1 MAKIRLDWGNSNLY
15 LYFFFLLLTGLN
27 LGNIIGP
34 PPFCILKLRNGA
46 HDEVIENP
54 FIEPVVHRSFEKRRG
69 NSNTFPSLFYISL
82 LLYVFFIYRLKYALI
97 GEGKLI

>member
-34 PPFCILKLRNGA
+34 IPFCVLQLRNGA

-69 NSNTFPSLFYISL
+69 NSNTFPSLVYISL
-82 LLYVFFIYRLKYALI
+82 FYCLLYNSFLLFSL
-97 GEGKLI
+97 